1 MAHSNWTMV
10 YTIMVHKYYPYFIY
24 VCSSLFQL
32 SCHECILVFLPTIAL
47 IILVPRYYRGKP
59 IWMMN
64 PTTSLFRK
72 LRMTGMM

>member
-1 MAHSNWTMV
+1 
-10 YTIMVHKYYPYFIY
+10 
-24 VCSSLFQL
+24 
-32 SCHECILVFLPTIAL
+32 L
-47 IILVPRYYRGKP
+47 IILVPRYYPGKP